1 MGPGPAAGPHDGKIT
16 APMRLQ
22 GKTAVITG
30 GGSGI
35 GLATAQAFVREGAKV
50 AIFGR
55 DAAKLQ
61 KATGSLGAPAIA
73 ITGDAAKLTDLE
85 RLFSEV
91 AQQLGKIDIIVANAG
106 LIGQKP
112 FDAITEAEFDAFAG
126 VNFKGVFFTVQK
138 ALPHLNDGA
147 SIILV
152 SSALAHVGMLGQ
164 SLYAATKAA
173 VISLGKT
180 LGAALSNRSIRVNV
194 VSPGPVESGVW
205 THLPPE
211 AREKQRLGIQNS
223 IPMKRM
229 GTPDEIA
236 SAIVFLASAESSYM
250 TGSELVVDG
259 GRLTV

>member
-1 MGPGPAAGPHDGKIT
+1 
-16 APMRLQ
+16 MRLQ
-22 GKTAVITG
+22 GKIAVITG

-35 GLATAQAFVREGAKV
+35 GFATAHAFVREGAKV

-55 DAAKLQ
+55 DPAKLQ
-61 KATGSLGAPAIA
+61 KATTMLGPAAIA
-73 ITGDAAKLTDLE
+73 ISGDAAKLADLE
-85 RLFSEV
+85 RLFSDV
-91 AQQLGKIDIIVANAG
+91 AQRLGTIDIIVANAG

-112 FDAITEAEFDAFAG
+112 FETITEAEFDAFAD
-126 VNFKGVFFTVQK
+126 VNFKGAFFTVQK

-147 SIILV
+147 SVILV

-180 LGAALSNRSIRVNV
+180 LGAALSSRGIRVNV

-205 THLPPE
+205 DRLPAE

-223 IPMKRM
+223 LPMKRM
-229 GTPDEIA
+229 GKPDEIA
-236 SAIVFLASAESSYM
+236 TAMVFLASADSSFM

-259 GRLTV
+259 GRLTL